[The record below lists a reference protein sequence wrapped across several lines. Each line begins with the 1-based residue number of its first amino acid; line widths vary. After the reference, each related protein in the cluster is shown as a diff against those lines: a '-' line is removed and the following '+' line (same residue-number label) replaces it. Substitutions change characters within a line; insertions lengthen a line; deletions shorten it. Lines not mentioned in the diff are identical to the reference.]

1 MRLHVNCLTYWYLNK
16 TLLNNLLIHFLNRET
31 VTQMLSML
39 HIRCILITLD
49 MSATS
54 DVIVQLVFTQAN
66 ATKHRLTVQNS
77 FRTIRGYI
85 QVKRLTLSAI

>member
-1 MRLHVNCLTYWYLNK
+1 
-16 TLLNNLLIHFLNRET
+16 
-31 VTQMLSML
+31 
-39 HIRCILITLD
+39 